1 MNTRRKLMARDAHEL
16 RSLRAQSLERIDGAR
31 RAVVGL
37 GISRNNG
44 VLRSVPLEMARIDLR
59 AAQILVCD
67 LIERCGGVF
76 KP

>member
-1 MNTRRKLMARDAHEL
+1 MNMRRKLTAREAHEL
-16 RSLRAQSLERIDGAR
+16 RSLRMQVLERIDGAR
-31 RAVVGL
+31 SAVVGL

-44 VLRSVPLEMARIDLR
+44 VLRSAPLEMARVDLR

-67 LIERCGGVF
+67 LIERCGGVL